1 MVLRK
6 KDKFTYEE
14 IMTAISK
21 MDKVLGQGV
30 LLMGYPTIEKA
41 VNDLKSGELIKL
53 LRNCDEQANFYMGLK
68 ASLVEFY
75 KILNGEDTEIP
86 TEKDLTDEE
95 RE

>member
-6 KDKFTYEE
+6 KDKFSYEE

-21 MDKVLGQGV
+21 MDDIMGQGV
-30 LLMGYPTIEKA
+30 LLLGYPTIEKA
-41 VNDLKSGELIKL
+41 VNDLKSEEIIKI

-75 KILNGEDTEIP
+75 KILNGEDAEIP
-86 TEKDLTDEE
+86 TEEDTVDEE
-95 RE
+95 R

>member
-86 TEKDLTDEE
+86 TEEDTANEE
-95 RE
+95 CE